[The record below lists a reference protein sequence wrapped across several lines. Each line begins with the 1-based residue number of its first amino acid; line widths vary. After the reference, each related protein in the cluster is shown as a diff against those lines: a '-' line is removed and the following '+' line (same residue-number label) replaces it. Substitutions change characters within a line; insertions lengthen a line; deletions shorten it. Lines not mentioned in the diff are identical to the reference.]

1 MTAAVI
7 LYAFMALMIYV
18 SIMGTISHKPKRKH
32 PRHTPEET
40 HV

>member
-7 LYAFMALMIYV
+7 LYAFMAVMLYA
-18 SIMGTISHKPKRKH
+18 SIMGAFRRPKRKH
-32 PRHTPEET
+32 PPHAQEET